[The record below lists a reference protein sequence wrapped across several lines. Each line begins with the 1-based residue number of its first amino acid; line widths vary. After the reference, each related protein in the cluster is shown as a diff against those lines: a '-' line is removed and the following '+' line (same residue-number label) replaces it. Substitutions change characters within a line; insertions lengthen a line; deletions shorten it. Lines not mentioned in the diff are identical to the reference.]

1 MQMADE
7 SQASVPIS
15 REPVRTLHLPY
26 KSARRLA
33 LLPRNKYHRESTAA
47 GFAGTIA
54 ALPSAINAAIQA
66 VQRNTFG
73 LGIFETLQ
81 VLICFG
87 FLVWLVVSLVYSRE
101 EQTSVEYLDELYAPS
116 GSAVN
121 PTAASST
128 P

>member
-1 MQMADE
+1 MADE

-33 LLPRNKYHRESTAA
+33 LLPRTKYHRESTMAA
-47 GFAGTIA
+47 FAGTVA
-54 ALPSAINAAIQA
+54 ALPSAINAVLHA
-66 VQRNTFG
+66 VQRNDFG
-73 LGIFETLQ
+73 LGIFESFQ

-116 GSAVN
+116 G
-121 PTAASST
+121 TASST